1 VVVIAL
7 QLTLA
12 VVSRQQDW
20 RLWDLPWWAW
30 LVLVVPEVLLLVAL
44 AWSRPRRT
52 LEEMGVRR
60 EVTLALFAVIGIGNL
75 LAVLA
80 LIVGIVDGREVNGAE
95 LLLKG
100 GAVWTTNI
108 IAFGLWFWVFDRGG
122 PVRRREP
129 DPPPPDFQFPQMDNP
144 TFAAPGWQPRLFDYL
159 YVSFTNSIA
168 FSPTDTMPLTQRA
181 KALMLMESVASGLTV
196 LLVAARAVNILG

>member
-1 VVVIAL
+1 M
-7 QLTLA
+7 
-12 VVSRQQDW
+12 
-20 RLWDLPWWAW
+20 W

-44 AWSRPRRT
+44 SWSRPRRQ

-75 LAVLA
+75 LAVFA
-80 LIVGIVDGREVNGAE
+80 LIVGILDGHEQDGSE
-95 LLLKG
+95 LLIKG
-100 GAVWTTNI
+100 GALWASNV

-144 TFAAPGWQPRLFDYL
+144 TFAQPGWQPLLFDYV

-168 FSPTDTMPLTQRA
+168 FSPTDTMPLTRRA
-181 KALMLMESVASGLTV
+181 KGLMLLESAVSGLTV
-196 LLVAARAVNILG
+196 LLVTARAVNILG